1 MTFLGFNIDRRTG
14 NLTDLQT
21 RVVLEEGIMQQNLF
35 DALIRNRVNLA
46 ENFDALPR
54 FVNLFIV
61 KIHCIQIQGVL
72 VIVFN
77 PTFNNISDISW
88 QVEETGV
95 PRENYRPAVSY
106 GQTLSHNVVSSKP
119 GYEWDS
125 NSQL

>member
-14 NLTDLQT
+14 NLIDLQT
-21 RVVLEEGIMQQNLF
+21 RAVLEERIMQKNLF
-35 DALIRNRVNLA
+35 DALIRNKVNLA

-61 KIHCIQIQGVL
+61 KVHCIQIQGVW

-88 QVEETGV
+88 RSVFSSPGQRPCELLPSLGV
-95 PRENYRPAVSY
+95 RRRPSIRR
-106 GQTLSHNVVSSKP
+106 TS
-119 GYEWDS
+119 
-125 NSQL
+125 

>member
-21 RVVLEEGIMQQNLF
+21 RAVLEEGIMQQNLF

-61 KIHCIQIQGVL
+61 KIHCILIQGFWL
-72 VIVFN
+72 LCL
-77 PTFNNISDISW
+77 
-88 QVEETGV
+88 
-95 PRENYRPAVSY
+95 
-106 GQTLSHNVVSSKP
+106 TLLSTIFQIYHGRWRKLEYP
-119 GYEWDS
+119 EKTTD
-125 NSQL
+125 LL

>member
-21 RVVLEEGIMQQNLF
+21 RAVLEEGIMQQNLF
-35 DALIRNRVNLA
+35 DALIRNKVNLA

-61 KIHCIQIQGVL
+61 KIHSIQIQGVR

-77 PTFNNISDISW
+77 PTFKKYFRYI
-88 QVEETGV
+88 V
-95 PRENYRPAVSY
+95 AVSFFY
-106 GQTLSHNVVSSKP
+106 RWRKLEYPEKTTDLQ
-119 GYEWDS
+119 
-125 NSQL
+125 

>member
-1 MTFLGFNIDRRTG
+1 LHNTKTTFQKLLIHQN
-14 NLTDLQT
+14 
-21 RVVLEEGIMQQNLF
+21 EEGIMQQNLF

-61 KIHCIQIQGVL
+61 KIHCILIQGVL

-95 PRENYRPAVSY
+95 PRENHRPAVSY
-106 GQTLSHNVVSSKP
+106 VYIKS
-119 GYEWDS
+119 
-125 NSQL
+125 

>member
-21 RVVLEEGIMQQNLF
+21 RAVLEEGIMQQNLF

-61 KIHCIQIQGVL
+61 KIHCILIQGVL

-88 QVEETGV
+88 RSVFLTGGGNWSTQ
-95 PRENYRPAVSY
+95 R
-106 GQTLSHNVVSSKP
+106 KP
-119 GYEWDS
+119 PTCCKLRT
-125 NSQL
+125 NFIT

>member
-1 MTFLGFNIDRRTG
+1 MTFLGFNIDRSTG

-21 RVVLEEGIMQQNLF
+21 RAVLEEGIMQQDLF
-35 DALIRNRVNLA
+35 DALIKNSVNLT

-61 KIHCIQIQGVL
+61 KIHCILIQGVL

-95 PRENYRPAVSY
+95 PREN
-106 GQTLSHNVVSSKP
+106 L
-119 GYEWDS
+119 
-125 NSQL
+125 